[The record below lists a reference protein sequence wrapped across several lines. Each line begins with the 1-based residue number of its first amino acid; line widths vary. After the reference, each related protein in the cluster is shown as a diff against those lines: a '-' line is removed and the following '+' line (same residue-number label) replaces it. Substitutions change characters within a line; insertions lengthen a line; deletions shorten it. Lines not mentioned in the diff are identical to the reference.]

1 MSKEFP
7 EVLEQARHVAGFS
20 NEDLIEQGFRLVMTV
35 PKSVEAARDDV
46 KREFGIDLPLEA
58 VSGLMACGA
67 GLVFLNGKQA
77 ALEYLRQNG
86 G

>member
-1 MSKEFP
+1 MSKDFP

-20 NEDLIEQGFRLVMTV
+20 NEDLIEQGFRLVMSM
-35 PKSVEAARDDV
+35 PRSIESARQDV
-46 KREFGIDLPLEA
+46 KREFGLDLPVDV

-67 GLVFLNGKQA
+67 SIVFINGKHA
-77 ALEYLRQNG
+77 AQEYLKQNG